1 MFSTLNLRKVARL
14 TATSVAAGATVALVF
29 LGGPA
34 DAAEVVSYVTTAG
47 RGY

>member
-1 MFSTLNLRKVARL
+1 MFSSTTLRKALRV
-14 TATSVAAGATVALVF
+14 TVTSVAAGATVALVF

-34 DAAEVVSYVTTAG
+34 DAATIVGAVSKAG

>member
-1 MFSTLNLRKVARL
+1 MFSSITLRKAVRL
-14 TATSVAAGATVALVF
+14 SATSVLAGATVALVF

-34 DAAEVVSYVTTAG
+34 DAAQHVVAMG

>member
-1 MFSTLNLRKVARL
+1 MFSSISLRKAVRL
-14 TATSVAAGATVALVF
+14 SATTVVAGATVAFVF

-34 DAAEVVSYVTTAG
+34 DAATVVAVVQHG